1 MMKKYLIKIT
11 AIMISIFVLSA
22 CGTTNDEGSAS
33 SDQKESHEL
42 TVSGSNWEFDQE
54 TYTIPANVDV
64 TFNYEDTAGVHGV
77 KLRPYDDKDN
87 IIAKVMDGDSA
98 TINLEP
104 GTYEIRCLTF
114 CGDPGHKEMRSQLV
128 VE

>member
-1 MMKKYLIKIT
+1 MMKKYLVTT
-11 AIMISIFVLSA
+11 AALMISILVFSA
-22 CGTTNDEGSAS
+22 CGTTNDEGSDS
-33 SDQKESHEL
+33 SDQNGSQEL
-42 TVSGSNWEFDQE
+42 TVIGSNWEFDQE

-64 TFNYEDTAGVHGV
+64 AFNYEDAEGIHGV

-87 IIAKVMDGDSA
+87 IIVEVMDGDSA

>member
-1 MMKKYLIKIT
+1 MKRYLAT
-11 AIMISIFVLSA
+11 MASLMILILVLSA
-22 CGTTNDEGSAS
+22 CGTTSDEGSAS
-33 SDQKESHEL
+33 SDQEKSQQL
-42 TVSGSNWEFDQE
+42 TVIGSNWEFDQE

-64 TFNYEDTAGVHGV
+64 TFNYKDDEGVHGV

-87 IIAKVMDGDSA
+87 IIAEVMDGESA

-114 CGDPGHKEMRSQLV
+114 CGDGGHKEMRSKLV